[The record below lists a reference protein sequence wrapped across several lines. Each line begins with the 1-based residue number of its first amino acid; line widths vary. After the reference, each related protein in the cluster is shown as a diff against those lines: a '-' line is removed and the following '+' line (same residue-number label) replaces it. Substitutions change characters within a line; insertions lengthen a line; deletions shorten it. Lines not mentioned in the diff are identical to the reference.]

1 MLICNKGNPAH
12 KVEKRRP
19 WKSQKAHGLAKGL
32 TRQGEAG
39 IQGEMRWKEKPSAE
53 RIKKK
58 RNPRKGADDPRLALE
73 QVLKEARKKEGKEM
87 EEGLSKLNFLGRS
100 KR

>member
-1 MLICNKGNPAH
+1 MICNKGNPAH

-39 IQGEMRWKEKPSAE
+39 IQGEMRWKEKPSVE
-53 RIKKK
+53 RRKKK
-58 RNPRKGADDPRLALE
+58 KEILE
-73 QVLKEARKKEGKEM
+73 RVQMTQDKP
-87 EEGLSKLNFLGRS
+87 
-100 KR
+100 